1 MISNQN
7 LLLKQTK
14 QKMKTNKTHL
24 QSQLKKFLGSFL
36 LGTTLLGC
44 TFFIDEARASDPQC
58 KDVLGTKNSN
68 GKYSK
73 DKDDIKAD
81 NTTFCTETPDRFEIV
96 IYELGLC
103 TSPPFTKASKT
114 FNRNTGN
121 CVVTMTSSGS
131 TADIAGSTVSLPKMS
146 GRPQS
151 NSYQH
156 AYVIIKNVIGLKG
169 SLKIDDGFGGVSHYC
184 SDSTGEATNAAASCS
199 PLNHAEELDDFG
211 DVAFSAFYPDDAR
224 TSVPMPQGGTV
235 RALLVKN
242 DLSTASQASESQKL
256 VGLFSSDVNNKVVIT
271 DATKGLEMELS
282 VTDLGYGIQFD
293 GNGEVD
299 DFGSMPFQPI
309 FKTF

>member
-1 MISNQN
+1 M
-7 LLLKQTK
+7 QTK
-14 QKMKTNKTHL
+14 QKMKTNKKNL
-24 QSQLKKFLGSFL
+24 QSKLNKFLGSFL

-44 TFFIDEARASDPQC
+44 TLFIDEARASEPQC
-58 KDVLGTKNSN
+58 KDVLGTKNGN

-81 NTTFCTETPDRFEIV
+81 NTNFCTGTPDRFEIV

-103 TSPPFTKASKT
+103 TSAPFTKASTT
-114 FNRNTGN
+114 FNKDTGN

-131 TADIAGSTVSLPKMS
+131 TVDIAGSTVSLPNMP

-151 NSYQH
+151 NSYQYG
-156 AYVIIKNVIGLKG
+156 YVIIQNVIGLKG
-169 SLKIDDGFGGVSHYC
+169 SLKIDDGSGGVSHYC
-184 SDSTGEATNAAASCS
+184 SDANGDATNASASCS
-199 PLNHAEELDDFG
+199 PLNHAEEIDDFG
-211 DVAFSAFYPDDAR
+211 AGGGAPFSAFYPGDAR
-224 TSVPMPQGGTV
+224 TSVPMPGGGAVT
-235 RALLVKN
+235 ALLVKN

-256 VGLFSSDVNNKVVIT
+256 IGLFSSDVNNKVVIT

-282 VTDLGYGIQFD
+282 VTDLGYGISFD

-309 FKTF
+309 FNTF

>member
-1 MISNQN
+1 M
-7 LLLKQTK
+7 QTK

-44 TFFIDEARASDPQC
+44 TFFIDKARASEPQC
-58 KDVLGTKNSN
+58 KDVLGTKNGN

-81 NTTFCTETPDRFEIV
+81 NTNFCTETPDRFEIV

-103 TSPPFTKASKT
+103 TSAPFTKASTT
-114 FNRNTGN
+114 FNKDTGN

-131 TADIAGSTVSLPKMS
+131 TADIAGSTVSLPNMP

-151 NSYQH
+151 NSYQY

-169 SLKIDDGFGGVSHYC
+169 SLKIDDGSGGVSHYC
-184 SDSTGEATNAAASCS
+184 SDATGDATNASASCS
-199 PLNHAEELDDFG
+199 PLNHSEEIDDFG
-211 DVAFSAFYPDDAR
+211 DTSFSAFYPGDAR
-224 TSVPMPQGGTV
+224 TSVSMPGGGAVT
-235 RALLVKN
+235 ALLVKN

-256 VGLFSSDVNNKVVIT
+256 IGLFSTDVNNKVVIT
-271 DATKGLEMELS
+271 DATKGLEMELT
-282 VTDLGYGIQFD
+282 VTDLGYGISFD

-309 FKTF
+309 FNTF